1 VFFLFF
7 LLFFFSRFF
16 SLRGRFL
23 SGPRPRS
30 DEQPYQSPEQQ
41 LL

>member
-7 LLFFFSRFF
+7 LLFFF